1 MVSWPAVL
9 EGGTINRSI
18 VTLTDLYAT
27 LAHIIG
33 HSLSPEEG
41 QDSHNVFAYWHGH
54 PEKTDTRP
62 RVFFCHLGPPFLN
75 DALAI
80 RQGQNKLIVEG
91 GLVMPW
97 ASGGSRG
104 AATPIALYDLEKD
117 LYETKTYTGASST
130 VVIDELASTLLRI
143 HNCGHAKHI
152 RGTGGGPLIQDPG
165 WHNLRNDV
173 TGEVGFTFQLRPGAG
188 GKVVTHLGMFD
199 DHDRDKPV
207 RAARS
212 VPMDNGRDQP
222 TKNSLHGKNHSLKS
236 PHMIRLLVR
245 SKDAQVDLARCHLE
259 PGTSGELINS
269 FRYIRLPEPVQLEEG
284 LTYVLLMSTQVAD
297 GDHFRDPV
305 SFDGLSPLVNP
316 DLVVQR
322 SLLFREGSLSG
333 HTDLPACEDMTDS
346 YSRHRLPVGPTLRLA
361 ENELLDEIDTSKP

>member
-1 MVSWPAVL
+1 
-9 EGGTINRSI
+9 
-18 VTLTDLYAT
+18 
-27 LAHIIG
+27 
-33 HSLSPEEG
+33 
-41 QDSHNVFAYWHGH
+41 
-54 PEKTDTRP
+54 
-62 RVFFCHLGPPFLN
+62 
-75 DALAI
+75 
-80 RQGQNKLIVEG
+80 
-91 GLVMPW
+91 MPW

-322 SLLFREGSLSG
+322 SLLLREGSLSG